1 MVVPAVLIV
10 TAAYMKGRRDG
21 QLEYRPAP
29 PEPMI
34 PTTPLMDQDRMAR
47 ALAADAVELAEAQ
60 AAAAGEAP
68 LVPAGRPALDPD
80 GGREDPF
87 AIPDPVFASEWVAA
101 PAPAVLATAPRP
113 EERPEVGFAQERT
126 AVAID
131 EEPAAVA
138 FDAEPET
145 AVEVRVDET
154 GRFSLGGYAT
164 QAGHIA
170 LAGITFRE
178 RRSGIVAPDAVALVT
193 EAASNVA
200 TGGLVVLGDH
210 GFAPDAEG
218 FTILLAAEGP
228 GTFAAAGYYEFAS
241 R

>member
-21 QLEYRPAP
+21 RLEFRPTPVEPLAP
-29 PEPMI
+29 PS
-34 PTTPLMDQDRMAR
+34 PLMDQEGIAQ

-60 AAAAGEAP
+60 TAATEGALLAP
-68 LVPAGRPALDPD
+68 SGSAHDADPD
-80 GGREDPF
+80 GEWDDPF
-87 AIPDPVFASEWVAA
+87 AISDAVLASEWVAA
-101 PAPAVLATAPRP
+101 PAPPSPVATLAPAAP
-113 EERPEVGFAQERT
+113 
-126 AVAID
+126 AVAL
-131 EEPAAVA
+131 
-138 FDAEPET
+138 
-145 AVEVRVDET
+145 EVRVDET

-164 QAGHIA
+164 QPGHIA

-178 RRSGIVAPDAVALVT
+178 RRSGVMGPDSVSLVA

-200 TGGLVVLGDH
+200 TGGLVVLGDA
-210 GFAPDAEG
+210 GFAPDQEG

-228 GTFAAAGYYEFAS
+228 GTFAAAGYYELAS

>member
-21 QLEYRPAP
+21 RLEYRPAP
-29 PEPMI
+29 PEPTFPPI
-34 PTTPLMDQDRMAR
+34 PLMDHDGIAQ

-60 AAAAGEAP
+60 TAAAGGTL
-68 LVPAGRPALDPD
+68 LVPAGPARDADPD
-80 GGREDPF
+80 GEWEDPF
-87 AIPDPVFASEWVAA
+87 VISDAILASEWVAA
-101 PAPAVLATAPRP
+101 PVPHAPIATLAP
-113 EERPEVGFAQERT
+113 
-126 AVAID
+126 
-131 EEPAAVA
+131 
-138 FDAEPET
+138 AEPEIRVEEREIE
-145 AVEVRVDET
+145 VEVRVDET
-154 GRFSLGGYAT
+154 GRFSLGGHAT

-178 RRSGIVAPDAVALVT
+178 RRSGILGPDSVALVA

-200 TGGLVVLGDH
+200 TGGLVVLGDP
-210 GFAPDAEG
+210 GFAPDEEG

-228 GTFAAAGYYEFAS
+228 GTFAAAGYYELAA

>member
-21 QLEYRPAP
+21 RLEYRPAP
-29 PEPMI
+29 PEPTF
-34 PTTPLMDQDRMAR
+34 PPLPLMDQEGIAQ

-60 AAAAGEAP
+60 TAAAGGVA
-68 LVPAGRPALDPD
+68 LAPAGVATDADPD
-80 GGREDPF
+80 GEWDDPF
-87 AIPDPVFASEWVAA
+87 AISDAVLASEWVAA
-101 PAPAVLATAPRP
+101 PAPLATAATLTR
-113 EERPEVGFAQERT
+113 
-126 AVAID
+126 
-131 EEPAAVA
+131 
-138 FDAEPET
+138 AEPGIRAEESQV

-178 RRSGIVAPDAVALVT
+178 RRSGILGPDSVALVA

-200 TGGLVVLGDH
+200 TGGLVVLGDT
-210 GFAPDAEG
+210 GFAPDEEG

-228 GTFAAAGYYEFAS
+228 GTFAAAGYYELAS